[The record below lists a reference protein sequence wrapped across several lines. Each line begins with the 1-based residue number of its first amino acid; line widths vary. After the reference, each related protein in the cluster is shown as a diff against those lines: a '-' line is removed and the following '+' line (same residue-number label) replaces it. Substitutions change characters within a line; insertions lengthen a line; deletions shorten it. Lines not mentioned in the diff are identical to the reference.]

1 MMPKASSR
9 TTSGTL
15 TRQSR
20 SANSGEV
27 AAIAA
32 LGTSGVGEEAERGD
46 RGFDHALTEPFIEV
60 DPRWRTIAIR
70 TELELDRVARST
82 VIGPTQPGRPG
93 QENEG
98 HRATPGSTGGRH
110 WIRPAFTD

>member
-1 MMPKASSR
+1 MASSPVMAVQ
-9 TTSGTL
+9 L
-15 TRQSR
+15 TIYPAPVPSTRDQD
-20 SANSGEV
+20 
-27 AAIAA
+27 
-32 LGTSGVGEEAERGD
+32 ERGD

-98 HRATPGSTGGRH
+98 HRATPGSTGGRY